1 MKVKRDVVHAT
12 NGKSAF
18 KKYVKYENENSN
30 CIKLII
36 MNIEMPIM
44 DGFQSTE
51 NILIYKKKKDPFDLP
66 NIVAVTRD

>member
-1 MKVKRDVVHAT
+1 
-12 NGKSAF
+12 
-18 KKYVKYENENSN
+18 
-30 CIKLII
+30 

-44 DGFQSTE
+44 DGFKSTE